1 MNNDMKILPCPF
13 CGGEAELIQT
23 KSGYTSGQPIKI
35 LNQYIVECEECG
47 IHTKTYESEIYQLDD
62 GIVHIDKNGA
72 VDAID
77 AWNRRA
83 GEQE

>member
-1 MNNDMKILPCPF
+1 MND
-13 CGGEAELIQT
+13 
-23 KSGYTSGQPIKI
+23 
-35 LNQYIVECEECG
+35 YIVECEECG
-47 IHTKTYESEIYQLDD
+47 IHTKTYESKIYQLAD
-62 GIVHIDKNGA
+62 GIVHIEKNGA